1 MSVSG
6 IVRGNVIELVEP
18 LDLPDGCSVEI
29 EIRPV
34 PAEHNP
40 FWGLLRDYDALL
52 HQMEQEIMEERE
64 RADWRS
70 LNESI
75 LD

>member
-1 MSVSG
+1 MSVRG
-6 IVRGNVIELVEP
+6 IVRGNVIDLAEP
-18 LDLPDGCSVEI
+18 LDLPDGSNVEL
-29 EIRPV
+29 EIRLLP
-34 PAEHNP
+34 PKHNP

-52 HQMEQEIMEERE
+52 RQMEQEIMKERE